1 MRRFRLPA
9 PLLAA
14 ALLAGTVLAAPL
26 GAQAG
31 VAVPVVRDTVV
42 QAGVALSAD
51 SVTVGTPFFVQVRV
65 RAPRGAEVTF
75 PAGPDTTGPVQP
87 LDPTQE
93 IAGEDTIA
101 VDRTARYRLAAWD
114 VGAFRV
120 PLGPVRVRL
129 DGSTRELQLDPVTVH
144 VISVLPEDS
153 AQRVPKPARPLIE
166 FPRPWWIPWLIALL
180 AAALVGL
187 LLWWYLHRRRR
198 RPPAPL
204 VDAFVEAEARFTQI
218 DALGLPEAGEPGRH
232 VALTQEVLREYLARR
247 FPEALPSRTTRELL
261 AALGARR
268 EVPHERLAAL
278 LREGDLIKFAARPVT
293 PPRGRELGTE
303 SRQLVGR
310 VETAVKQAQAAE
322 AAAANA
328 SSPRQKRSAA

>member
-1 MRRFRLPA
+1 MTRVCMAVLG
-9 PLLAA
+9 AA
-14 ALLAGTVLAAPL
+14 SAITLAAPL
-26 GAQAG
+26 PAQPTAARG
-31 VAVPVVRDTVV
+31 VAVPVLQDTVV
-42 QAGVALSAD
+42 RAGVALSAD

-65 RAPRGAEVTF
+65 RAPLGAEVTF

-93 IAGEDTIA
+93 VAGEDTAA

-114 VGAFRV
+114 VGAFTV
-120 PLGPVRVRL
+120 PLDPVRVRFN
-129 DGSTRELQLDPVTVH
+129 GATRELRLDPVTVH
-144 VISVLPEDS
+144 VISVLPVDS
-153 AQRVPKPARPLIE
+153 AQRVPRPPRPLMQ

-198 RPPAPL
+198 RPPAPP
-204 VDAFVEAEARFTQI
+204 VDAFVEAESRFVQI

-268 EVPHERLAAL
+268 EVPHERLAVL

-293 PPRGRELGTE
+293 PARGRELGTG
-303 SRQLVGR
+303 SREIVGR
-310 VETAVKQAQAAE
+310 VETAVNQLRAAE
-322 AAAANA
+322 AAEA
-328 SSPRQKRSAA
+328 STPSRQPRSAA